1 MTQEQLASEIAL
13 GLVATGVEGGF
24 DAVTCSTAGDYPS
37 LGCSQWEGD
46 RADDLLNR
54 ISGGEYF
61 MCRSYSSIEDA
72 GELQALMAM
81 LDSAEGRQAQLDKL
95 AEDALDYVQAL
106 QEVESLDDSRCL
118 IYCGMWCPTS
128 TTIVRNFCQRHQDE
142 GYNLRCLWVLR
153 DLFRDEYADAAGCS
167 EYASGYANRAN
178 TTYDYVAGLD
188 LSGYGE

>member
-1 MTQEQLASEIAL
+1 MTQEQLAKEIAL
-13 GLVATGVEGGF
+13 GLIATGVEGGF

-37 LGCSQWEGD
+37 IGCSQWEGD

-72 GELQALMAM
+72 GELQSLATM

-106 QEVESLDDSRCL
+106 QHVESLDDSKCL

-128 TTIVRNFCQRHQDE
+128 TTVVQNFCQRRQDR

-153 DLFRDEYADAAGCS
+153 DLFRDEYATAAGC
-167 EYASGYANRAN
+167 EDYADGYANRAN
-178 TTYDYVAGLD
+178 VTYDYVSNLD